1 MQLNNR
7 LFDFVASAVLGQI
20 KKKKKKKAIL
30 ISSQKKGVGNVQF
43 HISLGYNVV
52 EFLNTCGTSTM

>member
-20 KKKKKKKAIL
+20 KKKKKKAIL